1 MAFECLAPSSSLL
14 GSERDVSWGQPSGDI
29 RMPRTAVRKVQKS
42 AQERATA
49 WGIATIRKIARNNR
63 TVSAEC
69 PCLTRL
75 GMMTATG
82 AGSVCIYDDHL
93 KFVSRAK
100 TPGGQMP
107 FRIAFSPDGW
117 KLETR

>member
-49 WGIATIRKIARNNR
+49 WGIATNR
-63 TVSAEC
+63 
-69 PCLTRL
+69 RL
-75 GMMTATG
+75 GGRQA
-82 AGSVCIYDDHL
+82 ARQLPQNH
-93 KFVSRAK
+93 
-100 TPGGQMP
+100 
-107 FRIAFSPDGW
+107 
-117 KLETR
+117 TRTRDCALLQLGVLAR